1 VNRVR
6 KEELVG
12 YLERYWTENKAKG
25 IMAQSLFRKEVRS
38 GIYSEY
44 RMKFFDGCWVLAPR
58 RRDFFKFRFCFFV
71 HPAVLEDAPDDDV
84 APEEV
89 MGEAEGLKF
98 RMVAGFLTRAG
109 MGVIYA
115 ISAGKAPLPPE
126 NLQWFLYRYDGER
139 ERLRQI
145 DAVAFFSRWR
155 GAGRPGY
162 GGSWST
168 RLKQDYLAL
177 EEGELMSLLLNEAFY
192 TTFLK
197 GYLKKSVSDPYD
209 VDGFLLSYST
219 GKVLPLEIKEKFP
232 AGSGDDAFFG
242 IDAGRVLMLL
252 RLCLPNDANAFYVI
266 REVSEADRRFI
277 DWKFMPISEIIVSAS
292 WNLQRGGRGMGG
304 QETQTI
310 RLPYHGFR
318 RLEPPVLSDSSL
330 EEVGNLPEEV
340 KKLAEKFKRMLEKEF
355 GWV

>member
-1 VNRVR
+1 VDKV

-12 YLERYWTENKAKG
+12 YLEKYWTENKAKG
-25 IMAQSLFRKEVRS
+25 LMAQSLFRKEVRS

-44 RMKFFDGCWVLAPR
+44 RRKFFGGCWVLAPK

-71 HPAVLEDAPDDDV
+71 HPSVLGNVPDDDLE
-84 APEEV
+84 PEAV
-89 MGEAEGLKF
+89 TGEAEGLKL

-109 MGVIYA
+109 MGVIYM
-115 ISAGKAPLPPE
+115 IPVGESPLPPE
-126 NLQWFLYRYDGER
+126 NIQWFLYRYDDKKEI
-139 ERLRQI
+139 LRRI
-145 DAVAFFSRWR
+145 DAAAFFSRWE
-155 GAGRPGY
+155 GMGRPGY
-162 GGSWST
+162 GKAWSA

-177 EEGELMSLLLNEAFY
+177 EEGELTSLLLNEAFY
-192 TTFLK
+192 TSFLK
-197 GYLKKSVSDPYD
+197 GYLKKSISDPYD

-219 GKVLPLEIKEKFP
+219 RTVLPFEIKEKFP
-232 AGSGDDAFFG
+232 AGSGDSAFFG

-318 RLEPPVLSDSSL
+318 RLEPSILSDSSL
-330 EEVGNLPEEV
+330 DEVGNLPRGV
-340 KKLAEKFKRMLEKEF
+340 KKLAEEFKKMLEEE
-355 GWV
+355 